1 MENIIRKIIREE
13 LRKSLFEI
21 HEPVAFVPL
30 TQEEDEIL
38 QNFEKGR
45 VFGINKLAIDIKGLG
60 EYYMNEYFPR
70 SEIEDGWMFEIQTSY
85 GGSQLIEIRH
95 QVNNSSYWKLDI
107 SDLEKGSEAPIISH
121 TTGAVKGY
129 KNFID
134 VVNSTLEKYIN
145 PNFL

>member
-1 MENIIRKIIREE
+1 MDIIRKIVKEE
-13 LRKSLFEI
+13 LQKALFEI
-21 HEPVAFVPL
+21 QEPVTFAPS
-30 TQEEDEIL
+30 TPSEEEIL

-45 VFGINKLAIDIKGLG
+45 AFGINRLAIDIKGLE

-70 SEIEDGWMFEIQTSY
+70 SEIEDAWMFEIETSY

-107 SDLEKGSEAPIISH
+107 SELQKGSDVPAISH
-121 TTGAVKGY
+121 STGAIKGY
-129 KNFID
+129 NNFID
-134 VVNSTLEKYIN
+134 AVNTKLERFIN